1 MDLSY
6 SEEAERFRAS
16 IRQWLDDVLPDGWR
30 DGRRPTGA
38 GWDAFCQ
45 EWNEML
51 HRTGW
56 SCPTWP
62 VAYGGK
68 GLSPLESVILTEEL
82 AEAGAPIQPP
92 AGGEILVGPT
102 ILHWGDDRQKKRF
115 LPPIV
120 RGTEIWCQGFSEP
133 DAGSDLA
140 SLQTTA
146 VRDGEDWVINGT
158 KIWTSEAPDADMVF
172 LLARTDPRRAPASWH
187 LVSSGG
193 DAPTRRRGGAHRPA
207 RRHGGVCPRALRGRP
222 LCGRRRPGR

>member
-16 IRQWLDDVLPDGWR
+16 IRQWLDDVLPEGWR
-30 DGRRPTGA
+30 DGRRPTGPD
-38 GWDAFCQ
+38 WDAFCQ
-45 EWNEML
+45 DWNDMV

-62 VAYGGK
+62 LEYGGK

-120 RGTEIWCQGFSEP
+120 Q
-133 DAGSDLA
+133 
-140 SLQTTA
+140 
-146 VRDGEDWVINGT
+146 
-158 KIWTSEAPDADMVF
+158 
-172 LLARTDPRRAPASWH
+172 
-187 LVSSGG
+187 
-193 DAPTRRRGGAHRPA
+193 
-207 RRHGGVCPRALRGRP
+207 RHGDLVPGLLRARCRF
-222 LCGRRRPGR
+222 